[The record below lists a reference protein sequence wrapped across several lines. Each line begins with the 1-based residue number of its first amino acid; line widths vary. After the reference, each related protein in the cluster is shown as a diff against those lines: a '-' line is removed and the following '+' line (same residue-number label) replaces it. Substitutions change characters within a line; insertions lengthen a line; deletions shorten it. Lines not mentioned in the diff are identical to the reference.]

1 MTRVLG
7 LRARVA
13 LAAAVA
19 IALAVGLLGLAVL
32 TRLDDQLNG
41 TLDDALRARA
51 VEVARVAATTPRL
64 LTEPGVLEGRLAG
77 GTLFVQVVDRR
88 GRIVARSAGLG
99 GRVLPLGA
107 AGTAALRSRRA
118 GVSDETLGTEPVRT
132 YAAPLGELGQGQAA
146 GGAVLVAGTTA
157 DIDATLEA
165 TRRFVVLAALGAA
178 LLAAALATLL
188 AARALRPLRRL
199 STGARAITRTGDASQ
214 RLPVPEAQ
222 DEVGQLAGT
231 LNGMLASL
239 ERAREAERRFVGD
252 ASHELRTPLTALRG
266 NAAYAARHGADAAV
280 LADLEADA
288 ERLSVVLDDL
298 LALAREDAA
307 APAAGEP
314 VDLVAVA
321 REAAALDPRGGARG
335 AGGRGAGHG
344 PRGAPRA
351 RARRLEPRA
360 QRPPPRSA
368 GRAHHGVGRPRR
380 RRRARLAGGRRR
392 GPGPHRA
399 GGRRTPS
406 SASGAARRRWGG
418 LGPRAADRARDRRAP
433 RRPGGGAGRPL
444 HARSA
449 RLSEN
454 SPRASRRTHG
464 ASSPSDHDEGP
475 PA

>member
-321 REAAALDPRGGARG
+321 REAAALDPRGELEAPADGAPVTVRGERHALERAVSNLVRNARRHGPPDGRITVSVGRDDAGERAWLAVADEGPGLTGQEAAHAFERFWRGPQAVGEGSGLGLPIVRAIAERHGGRVEVRGARFTLDLP
-335 AGGRGAGHG
+335 ALR
-344 PRGAPRA
+344 
-351 RARRLEPRA
+351 E
-360 QRPPPRSA
+360 
-368 GRAHHGVGRPRR
+368 
-380 RRRARLAGGRRR
+380 
-392 GPGPHRA
+392 
-399 GGRRTPS
+399 
-406 SASGAARRRWGG
+406 
-418 LGPRAADRARDRRAP
+418 
-433 RRPGGGAGRPL
+433 
-444 HARSA
+444 
-449 RLSEN
+449 LSE
-454 SPRASRRTHG
+454 SERRTHG
-464 ASSPSDHDEGP
+464 ASSPPDHDEGP